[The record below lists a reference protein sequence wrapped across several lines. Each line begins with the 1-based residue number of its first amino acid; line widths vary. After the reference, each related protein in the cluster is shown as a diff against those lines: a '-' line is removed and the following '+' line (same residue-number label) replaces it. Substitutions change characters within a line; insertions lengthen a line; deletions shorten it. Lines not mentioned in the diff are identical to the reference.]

1 MKKLLKSRKFL
12 ILVLD
17 AVFGLAALF
26 AAFFLVEGTE
36 LKVLILAV
44 FGILQPVFVGVI
56 NGITQEDAAAYAANI
71 HPNQKGS
78 VHFVHPQPEEE

>member
-12 ILVLD
+12 ILSLD

-26 AAFFLVEGTE
+26 AAFFLAEGTE

-44 FGILQPVFVGVI
+44 FGIQQPVFVGVI
-56 NGITQEDAAAYAANI
+56 NGITQEDASQIAAGT
-71 HPNQKGS
+71 HPSKYR
-78 VHFVHPQPEEE
+78 E